1 MSHQMHAG
9 EPITNG
15 VRRIACLHIDTT
27 LHQLTDPYFNRDD
40 AVHEGR
46 KMCKRIRAIIRL
58 IRNEIGSG
66 YYQQENGRFR
76 DASRL
81 LAPARDAA
89 VMVETLDS
97 LLTYFDEN
105 DPNHPA
111 MKFLAEK
118 PLASLRTRLMQRHRQ
133 VADEIIYESQA
144 FDACIKM
151 IEAGRAQI
159 SQWPI
164 ENEGFIVL
172 QKGLK
177 RVYHRGLMR
186 MAEAYADPEPEKF
199 HDWRKRVKYLWHQV
213 ETLSSIWP
221 DILEPMAESLHTL
234 SSLLGDDHDLAEL
247 QKVIAYDPNLLPETD
262 LQQLLFVLIEHR
274 RQALQSEACFLGE
287 RLYAEAPK
295 QFVERQ
301 AIYWHIWR
309 TEYPIKQGA
318 NK

>member
-1 MSHQMHAG
+1 MNHQLHAG
-9 EPITNG
+9 EPINNG

-27 LHQLTDPYFNRDD
+27 LDQMADPHFNRDD

-46 KMCKRIRAIIRL
+46 KMCKRIRAILRL
-58 IRNEIGSG
+58 IRNEIGSE

-81 LAPARDAA
+81 IAPARDAA

-97 LLTYFDEN
+97 LLTDFEEN
-105 DPNHPA
+105 GPGQPTEEVLTA
-111 MKFLAEK
+111 KSFTA
-118 PLASLRTRLMQRHRQ
+118 LRSRLVQRHRQ
-133 VADEIIYESQA
+133 VANEIMYESQT

-172 QKGLK
+172 QNGLK
-177 RVYHRGLMR
+177 RVYRRGLIR
-186 MAEAYADPEPEKF
+186 MAKAYANPDPEKF

-221 DILEPMAESLHTL
+221 DTVEPMSESLHTL

-247 QKVIAYDPNLLPETD
+247 QKLIAYDPNLLPETR
-262 LQQLLFVLIEHR
+262 LQQLLFELIEHR
-274 RQALQSEACFLGE
+274 RQTLQTEARFLGE
-287 RLYAEAPK
+287 RIYAEAPS

-309 TEYPIKQGA
+309 TEYPIKQVA